1 MWVLLFSV
9 LKLEQQ
15 TLLKS
20 TLATALRSSMECKTV
35 RFFKIKVQLCIP
47 QELYSLSR
55 RFCAAALKKST
66 G

>member
-35 RFFKIKVQLCIP
+35 RFFTIKCNCASHKSYILCLADSAQQL
-47 QELYSLSR
+47 
-55 RFCAAALKKST
+55 
-66 G
+66 